1 MHVASHLQSKAH
13 TDAFP
18 PVPARL
24 AATLLSV
31 LSRGNW
37 RNWIMILE
45 KIHEEL
51 KNVSN
56 LKILC
61 FFFIDIATKVR
72 II

>member
-1 MHVASHLQSKAH
+1 
-13 TDAFP
+13 
-18 PVPARL
+18 
-24 AATLLSV
+24 
-31 LSRGNW
+31 
-37 RNWIMILE
+37 MILE